1 MPDPKEPEPGQSEP
15 VPEPEPEPEP
25 EPHPHPNPDPRTEA
39 AELAELEAEPEPEP
53 EPHPEPEPEPE
64 PEAAEPHP
72 EAAEPEPEPGRQ
84 QHRAGRALASAREDG
99 EPGCAHYRRRCKLVA
114 PCCGE
119 AYWCRHC
126 HNEVHFE
133 GQLDPAKA
141 HQLDRSQVREVI
153 CGACAERQP
162 VAAGCRACGE
172 RFGEYFCEPCRFYDD
187 DTSKGQFHCVGCGL
201 CRVGGRENYF
211 HCQKCVACLRKYVT
225 LSRFVALSVSLIP
238 QSIDFSVANER

>member
-1 MPDPKEPEPGQSEP
+1 M
-15 VPEPEPEPEP
+15 
-25 EPHPHPNPDPRTEA
+25 
-39 AELAELEAEPEPEP
+39 
-53 EPHPEPEPEPE
+53 
-64 PEAAEPHP
+64 
-72 EAAEPEPEPGRQ
+72 
-84 QHRAGRALASAREDG
+84 RACAS
-99 EPGCAHYRRRCKLVA
+99 
-114 PCCGE
+114 CGE
-119 AYWCRHC
+119 VFWCRHC

-211 HCQKCVACLRKYVT
+211 HCQKCVACLPLQVSFWILITCLELVQGHTRKLY
-225 LSRFVALSVSLIP
+225 SL
-238 QSIDFSVANER
+238 